1 MLTNQTRYKTV
12 CIIYVHKI
20 KLVYKCKIINSS
32 VELLIKIINSSVEL
46 LSHVQLFVTPW
57 TSACQVS
64 LSITNSQREPT
75 QTHVHCVSN
84 AIQTSHSLSSHSPA
98 FNLVQHQ
105 GLSLMSQGNESV
117 LCIRWPVLEFQ
128 LQHLSFQ

>member
-20 KLVYKCKIINSS
+20 KLVYKC
-32 VELLIKIINSSVEL
+32 KIINSSVEL

-84 AIQTSHSLSSHSPA
+84 VIQTSHSLSSHSPA
-98 FNLVQHQ
+98 FNLAQHQ

>member
-20 KLVYKCKIINSS
+20 KLVYKC
-32 VELLIKIINSSVEL
+32 KIINSSVEL

-84 AIQTSHSLSSHSPA
+84 AIQTSHSLSSPFPPCLLSFPA
-98 FNLVQHQ
+98 SGSFPR
-105 GLSLMSQGNESV
+105 SQFFASGGQSIGVSASASV
-117 LCIRWPVLEFQ
+117 LPMNIRTDFL
-128 LQHLSFQ
+128 